1 MINLIIFYKM
11 INIPRTIEDP
21 NYWYQMPPLK
31 MWVIGKG
38 INIRTEFLN
47 LKEVAKKLKTELS
60 YILKFFGID
69 FGART
74 NLIRDKNSKEI

>member
-1 MINLIIFYKM
+1 
-11 INIPRTIEDP
+11 
-21 NYWYQMPPLK
+21 MPILT
-31 MWVIGKG
+31 MRVIGKG

-47 LKEVAKKLKTELS
+47 LKEVAKALNIEIE

-74 NLIRDKNSKEI
+74 NLIRDKNTKEI